1 MAKADRGV
9 AGELLVNPVYHEWR
23 GSLKII
29 GYLQT
34 WRLGWGLKVE
44 KRRVSILNSSKS
56 NIDKHEVINPVS
68 IV

>member
-34 WRLGWGLKVE
+34 WRLGWGLKVDE
-44 KRRVSILNSSKS
+44 ES
-56 NIDKHEVINPVS
+56 VIFLYCTPT
-68 IV
+68 